1 MMPLT
6 RQQKQL
12 LDYLKACDEC
22 PSFHEMQAALGLK
35 SKSGVHRL
43 ITALEERGCIKRIPN
58 RARCIEVCDEPAL
71 PESLGRF
78 TKEEL
83 AAEAKRRGLIVGHIF
98 RDSSG
103 QRTFRAI
110 AA

>member
-1 MMPLT
+1 MIPLT
-6 RQQKQL
+6 SKQKEL
-12 LDYLKACDEC
+12 LDYLRSCDTC
-22 PSFHEMQAALGLK
+22 PSFHEMREALGLK

-43 ITALEERGCIKRIPN
+43 ITALEERGYIKRIPN
-58 RARCIEVCDEPAL
+58 HARCIELCDEPAL

-103 QRTFRAI
+103 QRTFKAI

>member
-6 RQQKQL
+6 SKQKQL
-12 LDYLKACDEC
+12 LDYLNGCETC
-22 PSFHEMQAALGLK
+22 PSFEEMKAALGLK

-43 ITALEERGCIKRIPN
+43 VSALEQRGFIKRIPD
-58 RARCIEVCDEPAL
+58 RARAIEITNEPKL

-78 TKEEL
+78 TAKEI
-83 AAEAKRRGLIVGHIF
+83 AAEASRRGLVLGHVF

-103 QRTFRAI
+103 QRQFHRIEA
-110 AA
+110 